1 MYPSL
6 RLHVSVTTTPCICH
20 YDSMYPSLRL
30 PFPYYTSTM
39 CVSELFLTCTS
50 LATQSRVII
59 VLLPLLCV
67 CPPPHSLCAVP
78 YCPHNTE
85 PYYLIE
91 NGVDKNT
98 NVRLSEV
105 GMEMGVGFKWIF
117 TGTGEAIVSRII
129 TAGSNI
135 CMIISRILVYV
146 FLWVCECLSLL
157 PLPPESCLRF

>member
-59 VLLPLLCV
+59 VCV
-67 CPPPHSLCAVP
+67 PPHSLCAVP
-78 YCPHNTE
+78 YMYFPRNTE
-85 PYYLIE
+85 PCYH
-91 NGVDKNT
+91 
-98 NVRLSEV
+98 S
-105 GMEMGVGFKWIF
+105 
-117 TGTGEAIVSRII
+117 
-129 TAGSNI
+129 
-135 CMIISRILVYV
+135 
-146 FLWVCECLSLL
+146 VCPPSLTMCCPLL
-157 PLPPESCLRF
+157 PSQHRAVLPDREWSRQKHQCTPQRGWHGDGSGFQVDLHWYRRNNRESNHHRRK